1 MAEIITPDDEAE
13 LAEAV
18 AEAAGA
24 GTPLEI
30 RGGGT
35 RAGLGRPV
43 QASRTLSTAGLSGIT
58 LYEPGALTLVV
69 KAGTPMAEVEAA
81 LAAEGQMLPFEPIDH
96 RALLG
101 AQGEPTIGGVV
112 ACGVSGPRR
121 IQAGACRD
129 AMLGVRFVNGRG
141 EAVKSG
147 GRVMKN
153 VTGYDLVKLMCGSH
167 GTLGV
172 LSEISFKVLPKP
184 EAEATLVREGLD
196 AGAGVAALNAAL
208 ASPFGITGAA
218 HLDARSLVRIDGLAG
233 SVAYRTEKL
242 LDLLGAGWEAVSGA
256 ESAALWRAVRDV
268 APFAGRDGAVWRI
281 SVKPAAG
288 PVLSDELSTAG
299 LDHAALYDWG
309 GGLVWL
315 LTAETGDAG
324 AGLVRRATAALGGH
338 ASLVRASAATR
349 AAVEVFEPE
358 PEPLARIS
366 AGLRVKFDPAGI
378 LNPGRMRG

>member
-1 MAEIITPDDEAE
+1 MTL
-13 LAEAV
+13 LAEVV
-18 AEAAGA
+18 AQAAAA

-43 QASRTLSTAGLSGIT
+43 QAEKTLSTKGLSGIT

-69 KAGTPMAEVEAA
+69 KAGTPVAEIEAA
-81 LAAEGQMLPFEPIDH
+81 LAAEGQILPFEPMDH

-121 IQAGACRD
+121 IQAGAGRD

-153 VTGYDLVKLMCGSH
+153 VTGYDLPKLLCGSY

-196 AGAGVAALNAAL
+196 PAAGVAALGAAL
-208 ASPFGITGAA
+208 GSPFGITGAA
-218 HLDARSLVRIDGLAG
+218 HLEGRSLVRIEGLEG
-233 SVAYRTEKL
+233 SVAYRTGQL
-242 LDLLGAGWEAVSGA
+242 LDRLGTGWEAVTGA
-256 ESAALWRAVRDV
+256 TSAALWREVRDV
-268 APFAGRDGAVWRI
+268 APLGGREGAVWRV
-281 SVKPAAG
+281 SLKPADG
-288 PVLSDELSTAG
+288 PVLSDALRVAG
-299 LDHAALYDWG
+299 LGHDALYDWA

-324 AGLVRRATAALGGH
+324 AALVRRETAVLGGH
-338 ASLVRASAATR
+338 ATLVRAGAATR
-349 AAVEVFEPE
+349 AAIEVFEPE
-358 PEPLARIS
+358 PAILARIS
-366 AGLRVKFDPAGI
+366 AGLRAKFDPAGI